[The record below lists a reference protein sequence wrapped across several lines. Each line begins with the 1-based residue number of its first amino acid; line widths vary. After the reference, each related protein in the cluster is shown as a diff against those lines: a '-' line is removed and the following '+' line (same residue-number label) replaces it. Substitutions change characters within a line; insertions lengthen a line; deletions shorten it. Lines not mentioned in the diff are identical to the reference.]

1 MEFNNRN
8 DRQVYFN
15 QIKGSI
21 FELNDGDRFCNI
33 TLLVGHENCRYVNF
47 ALRKEEYDK
56 LVAIHK
62 LGDKVVVR
70 FYLTSKKKND
80 KWYTM
85 ANMLDI
91 QKEQ

>member
-1 MEFNNRN
+1 MV
-8 DRQVYFN
+8 DWWLYY
-15 QIKGSI
+15 QIK
-21 FELNDGDRFCNI
+21 F
-33 TLLVGHENCRYVNF
+33 
-47 ALRKEEYDK
+47 
-56 LVAIHK
+56 
-62 LGDKVVVR
+62 GDKVVVR